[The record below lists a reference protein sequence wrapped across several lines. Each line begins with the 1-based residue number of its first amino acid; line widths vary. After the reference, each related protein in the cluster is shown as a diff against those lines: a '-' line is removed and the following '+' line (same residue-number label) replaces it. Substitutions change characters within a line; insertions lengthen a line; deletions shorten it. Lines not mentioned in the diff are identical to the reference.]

1 MQGVDQGFFDQ
12 WDLQQLEV
20 VLGQG
25 LERSPSSESHTE
37 RPKKQL
43 RTRSWSSCT
52 TAAADQNSASAPRI
66 LSFGKPDS
74 PVCHSGFHGGAV
86 KKKVEEAAEGSVSN
100 GSRRSFPAKR
110 TSAHNHEHIMAERK
124 RRENLSQ
131 RFIEL
136 SAIVPGLKKVT
147 VLISIC
153 VLQHS
158 VNFFGHNSRPFRL
171 AKMDKASVL
180 SDAIKYLKQLQDKV
194 KNLEDQLAKRS
205 NESTVLVRKTQLYVD
220 DDDDASS
227 RDGDSKDDRRRRS
240 GFLPPK
246 IEARV
251 CDKSILIKIHCE
263 NRKGVLVQALSEIE
277 KLHLSVVNTSVIPFP
292 GNSLDITVA
301 SQASFRSKTRA
312 RSLPYCLIILRGF
325 ECLHWSPDRG
335 GLFNVS

>member
-1 MQGVDQGFFDQ
+1 MASPCYSDMGVDQGFFDQ

-136 SAIVPGLKKVT
+136 SAIVPGLKK
-147 VLISIC
+147 
-153 VLQHS
+153 
-158 VNFFGHNSRPFRL
+158 
-171 AKMDKASVL
+171 MDKASVL

-205 NESTVLVRKTQLYVD
+205 NESAVLVRKTQLYVD

-301 SQASFRSKTRA
+301 SQIEEAFSMSA
-312 RSLPYCLIILRGF
+312 RDLVK
-325 ECLHWSPDRG
+325 
-335 GLFNVS
+335 GLNSAFKQFK

>member
-1 MQGVDQGFFDQ
+1 MEEAMASPCYSDMCGIVQGVDQGFFNR

-20 VLGQG
+20 ALGQG
-25 LERSPSSESHTE
+25 SEQSPSSESHCE

-52 TAAADQNSASAPRI
+52 TAADQSSASAPRI

-74 PVCHSGFHGGAV
+74 PICHSGFYGGVV

-100 GSRRSFPAKR
+100 GSRRSTPAKR

-124 RRENLSQ
+124 RREKLSQ

-136 SAIVPGLKKVT
+136 SAIVPGLK
-147 VLISIC
+147 
-153 VLQHS
+153 
-158 VNFFGHNSRPFRL
+158 
-171 AKMDKASVL
+171 KMDKASVL

-194 KNLEDQLAKRS
+194 MNLEDQITKRS
-205 NESTVLVRKTQLYVD
+205 IESAVLVRKTQLCVEDDAD
-220 DDDDASS
+220 DD
-227 RDGDSKDDRRRRS
+227 GHFNDDRRRRS
-240 GFLPPK
+240 CFLPPK

-301 SQASFRSKTRA
+301 SQIEEAFSMSARDVVKRLNSAFRQFK
-312 RSLPYCLIILRGF
+312 
-325 ECLHWSPDRG
+325 
-335 GLFNVS
+335 